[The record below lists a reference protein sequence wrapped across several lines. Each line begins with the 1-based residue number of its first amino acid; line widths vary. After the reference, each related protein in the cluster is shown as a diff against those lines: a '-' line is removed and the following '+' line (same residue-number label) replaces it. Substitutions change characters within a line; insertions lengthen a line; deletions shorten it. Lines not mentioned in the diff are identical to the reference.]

1 MMDQIGGIMEIIS
14 YIAHYSENMPKE
26 QTVVEH
32 SRNTAK
38 LCKDFSISVLKDTM
52 YVLGLLH
59 DVGKY
64 QISYQRRI
72 RGENINVEHS
82 GCGALVAREMYPNAV
97 GLLLEY
103 CILGHHSGI
112 PDGGYKNDTD
122 DMATLC
128 GRIKRQFE
136 DFSKYKEELVFPP
149 IKVND
154 VISFLMSDCGKSE
167 ELLIDKFSFLTRY
180 CFSCLTDA
188 DSIDTASFCNGE
200 RARPLTA
207 NFRACLAKVDDQLS
221 SFECKTALQKARGLL
236 QKQVFEKKNVSAE
249 IYLMNMPTGSGKTL
263 CSVKFALERA
273 LSTGKKRIIYIIPYN
288 SIIDQTVQVFEKLF
302 GDDAEILRH
311 QSTFSYD
318 DDTCN
323 RKDSKTEDYA
333 KIAKSATENWD
344 VTSIIVTTAVQF
356 FESIYANKRGKLR
369 KLHNMADSILIFDE
383 AHMMP
388 VPYLQ
393 PCLRAISYIT
403 KYLGSEA
410 IFLTA
415 TMPDFPKLIRQYALD
430 NSKITNL
437 IEDSSLFSMFQKC
450 RYQYIG
456 ELTEEEILAKSIEY
470 PSRLIIVNTRKSAR
484 SLYQKCGGKKY
495 HLSTYMTSFDRKR
508 VLDEIGKALKE
519 LETDFPGFHNVPEN
533 RRITIISTSLIE
545 AGVDLDVSVVFRELS
560 GLDSILQAGGR
571 CNREGKRMLAEVFVF
586 ELKGERKKSQDVKC
600 NITKG
605 IIDRYEDISCQQ
617 SIQEYYDRLFFMR
630 QEEIRRHV
638 ISQDCSNISSIPFR
652 KYAEEFE
659 LIDSKT
665 VSIVVPRDEM
675 SQKMVDSLKYTS
687 GSINLSR
694 KLQKYT
700 CSVYQKELEDLL
712 SQHVVDSFGTGIWCL
727 TNADYY
733 DEEIGILFEARD
745 YFI

>member
-1 MMDQIGGIMEIIS
+1 MIIES
-14 YIAHYSENMPKE
+14 IAHIGE
-26 QTVVEH
+26 QAEEVQTIEEH
-32 SRNTAK
+32 SKNTAE
-38 LCKDFSISVLKDTM
+38 LCKEFSIPILKDTM
-52 YVLGLLH
+52 YVLGMLH

-64 QISYQRRI
+64 QESFQRRI
-72 RGENINVEHS
+72 RGEKINVEHS
-82 GCGALVAREMYPNAV
+82 VCGALVAKETYPNAV
-97 GLLLEY
+97 GLLMEY

-112 PDGGYKNDTD
+112 PDGGYKNDTP
-122 DMATLC
+122 DMSTLC
-128 GRIKRQFE
+128 GRMKRQFE
-136 DFSKYKEELVFPP
+136 DYSKYKEELEFPQ
-149 IKVND
+149 IKTEE
-154 VISFLMSDCGKSE
+154 VISFLQMDCGTNK

-188 DSIDTASFCNGE
+188 DSIDTANFCNGE
-200 RARPLTA
+200 VVRQLEA
-207 NFRACLAKVDDQLS
+207 NYKECLGKVNDKLS
-221 SFECKTALQKARGLL
+221 SFNCITSLQKARGNL
-236 QKQVFEKKNVSAE
+236 QRQVFEKTKINAE
-249 IYLMNMPTGSGKTL
+249 IYLLNMPTGSGKTL
-263 CSVKFALERA
+263 CSVKFALERVIRE
-273 LSTGKKRIIYIIPYN
+273 GKKRIIYIIPYN
-288 SIIDQTVQVFEKLF
+288 SIIDQTAQVFENLF
-302 GDDAEILRH
+302 GDDVEILRH
-311 QSTFSYD
+311 QSTFFYENNVSG
-318 DDTCN
+318 CSRN
-323 RKDSKTEDYA
+323 ESEDYNI
-333 KIAKSATENWD
+333 IAKSATENWN
-344 VTSIIVTTAVQF
+344 VATIIITTAVQF
-356 FESIYANKRGKLR
+356 FESIYSNKRGKLR
-369 KLHNMADSILIFDE
+369 KFHNMADSVLVFDE

-388 VPYLQ
+388 IDYLQ
-393 PCLRAISYIT
+393 PCLRAIVYIT
-403 KYLGSEA
+403 KYLRSEA
-410 IFLTA
+410 VFLTA
-415 TMPDFPKLIRQYALD
+415 TMPDFPKLISQYALE
-430 NSKITNL
+430 NSRIVNL
-437 IEDSSLFSMFQKC
+437 IDDSSLFSEFQKC
-450 RYQYIG
+450 EYCYIG
-456 ELTEEEILAKSIEY
+456 ELAEEEILEKSTVF
-470 PSRLIIVNTRKSAR
+470 PSSLIVVNTRQTSR

-508 VLDEIGKALKE
+508 VLSEISNE
-519 LETDFPGFHNVPEN
+519 LEKLEIDFPDCQDVPEN

-545 AGVDLDVSVVFRELS
+545 AGVDLDVFAVFRELS

-571 CNREGKRMLAEVFVF
+571 CNREGKRMLAEVSVF

-630 QEEIRRHV
+630 REEIRQHV
-638 ISQDCSNISSIPFR
+638 ISQDCSNISSIPFH

-733 DEEIGILFEARD
+733 DEEIGILFETRD